1 MKRDQKMSEFAEYM
15 NKFMRQTIEALTVVD
30 SQLNKLNIIL
40 FALLKDMDKLEDI
53 NCQKCGENITR
64 PAINGLPK
72 MDECPACEENL
83 IVDKQTTVED
93 WDNSSV
99 PNRKKI

>member
-15 NKFMRQTIEALTVVD
+15 HKFMGQTVEALTVVD
-30 SQLNKLNIIL
+30 SQLSKLNTIL
-40 FALLKDMDKLEDI
+40 FALLKDMGKVDDI

-64 PAINGLPK
+64 PAIEGLPK
-72 MDECPACEENL
+72 KDECPACEENL
-83 IVDKQTTVED
+83 IFDRPTTVDD

-99 PNRKKI
+99 PTVK

>member
-15 NKFMRQTIEALTVVD
+15 NKFMRQTVEALTVID
-30 SQLNKLNIIL
+30 SQLSKLNIIL
-40 FALLKDMDKLEDI
+40 FALLKDMGKLEDI

-64 PAINGLPK
+64 PAIKGLPK
-72 MDECPACEENL
+72 KDECPACEENL
-83 IVDKQTTVED
+83 IVDRPTTVDD

-99 PNRKKI
+99 PTVQ

>member
-64 PAINGLPK
+64 PAISGLANK
-72 MDECPACEENL
+72 EECPACEENL

>member
-1 MKRDQKMSEFAEYM
+1 MKRDQNMSEFAEYM
-15 NKFMRQTIEALTVVD
+15 KKFMRQTIGALTVVD
-30 SQLNKLNIIL
+30 GQLCKLNIIL
-40 FALLKDMDKLEDI
+40 FALLKDMGKLEDI

-72 MDECPACEENL
+72 NDECPACEENL
-83 IVDKQTTVED
+83 IVNKLTTVDD

-99 PNRKKI
+99 PSGQ